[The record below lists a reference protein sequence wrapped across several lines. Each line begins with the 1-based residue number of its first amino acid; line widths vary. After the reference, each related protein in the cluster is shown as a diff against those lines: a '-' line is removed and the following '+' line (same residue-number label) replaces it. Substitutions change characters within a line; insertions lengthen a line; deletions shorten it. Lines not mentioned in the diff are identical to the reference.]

1 MKKEFKIKNR
11 FFINLLI
18 SFLISF
24 LLIIS
29 ISSFFVRGEFIKSY
43 EASLQILANS
53 IGEEIKLLVKE
64 KRYKEID
71 IFIKSIKTLKGY
83 RITVI
88 DENGAVLGD
97 SILDIETMEN
107 HKARPEII
115 EALNGN
121 VGKAVRFSTSLNEDM
136 LYIAVPFNV
145 DDEIY
150 IVRTSFYLKELNRV
164 IRNLIL
170 EILLI
175 SLISILISLFIFSF
189 YSKDLTLT
197 LNLIKKHLLNILNGK
212 YSERV
217 LIRNEEFKDVGEY
230 LNSISAKFESFLK
243 EIEYEKERINSILSS
258 TGEVIFV
265 LDLSGKITFANKK
278 FIEFFNEQYFQN
290 KFFWEVIKDIKLI
303 NFIKETLTSKKEKKL
318 ELEYLNRIFLL
329 CNNYIEKTNE
339 ILYTIFDITS
349 IKKFEEIKRDFV
361 RDASHELKT
370 PLTAI
375 KGFVETIENEV
386 KNKRYIEIIKRNI
399 DRTINIINDLL
410 TLSKLEEKREL
421 EIEEFD
427 FKDVLN
433 SVLKI
438 FEKKIN
444 EKGLKVF
451 VNIEGEDTKILGD
464 QFKIEQ
470 VLINLIDNAINYTDK
485 GEIKIH
491 FYKKDKKIVFEI
503 EDTGIGIPKEH
514 IERIFER
521 FYTVDK
527 SRSRKSGGTGLGLS
541 IVKHIILLH
550 KGEIEVESEVG
561 KGTKFKI
568 TIPQKLTEN

>member
-1 MKKEFKIKNR
+1 
-11 FFINLLI
+11 
-18 SFLISF
+18 
-24 LLIIS
+24 
-29 ISSFFVRGEFIKSY
+29 
-43 EASLQILANS
+43 
-53 IGEEIKLLVKE
+53 
-64 KRYKEID
+64 
-71 IFIKSIKTLKGY
+71 
-83 RITVI
+83 
-88 DENGAVLGD
+88 
-97 SILDIETMEN
+97 
-107 HKARPEII
+107 
-115 EALNGN
+115 
-121 VGKAVRFSTSLNEDM
+121 
-136 LYIAVPFNV
+136 
-145 DDEIY
+145 
-150 IVRTSFYLKELNRV
+150 
-164 IRNLIL
+164 
-170 EILLI
+170 
-175 SLISILISLFIFSF
+175 
-189 YSKDLTLT
+189 
-197 LNLIKKHLLNILNGK
+197 
-212 YSERV
+212 
-217 LIRNEEFKDVGEY
+217 
-230 LNSISAKFESFLK
+230 
-243 EIEYEKERINSILSS
+243 
-258 TGEVIFV
+258 
-265 LDLSGKITFANKK
+265 
-278 FIEFFNEQYFQN
+278 
-290 KFFWEVIKDIKLI
+290 
-303 NFIKETLTSKKEKKL
+303 
-318 ELEYLNRIFLL
+318 
-329 CNNYIEKTNE
+329 IEKTQE
-339 ILYTIFDITS
+339 VLYTIFDITS

-444 EKGLKVF
+444 EKGLKVL

-485 GEIKIH
+485 GEIKIT
-491 FYKKDKKIVFEI
+491 FYKENNKAIFEI
-503 EDTGIGIPKEH
+503 EDSGIGIPKEH

-550 KGEIEVESEVG
+550 KGEIEVKSEVG